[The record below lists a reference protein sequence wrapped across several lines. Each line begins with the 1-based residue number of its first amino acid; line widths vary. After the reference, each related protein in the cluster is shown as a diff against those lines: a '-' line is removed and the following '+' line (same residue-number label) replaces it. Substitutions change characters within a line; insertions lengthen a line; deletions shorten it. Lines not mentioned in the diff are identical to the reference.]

1 MSEIPSLNTIRS
13 YLIVASHQIS
23 SLRVTNTYPVLYV
36 HHSFPVV
43 VSGRP
48 ILDEQSRVRI
58 RSYRVV
64 S

>member
-13 YLIVASHQIS
+13 YLVVASHQIS
-23 SLRVTNTYPVLYV
+23 SLRVTNTYSILYG

-43 VSGRP
+43 LSGRP

-58 RSYRVV
+58 ESYWVD